1 MIKRRR
7 QAGGQHTEVL
17 RRAHTGGGRAARGGL
32 QGRVTPRAAASYKFA
47 LISTTM
53 ERHRITLFGLLKDHT
68 GRCVKNRQ

>member
-17 RRAHTGGGRAARGGL
+17 RRAHTSRGGAARGRL

-47 LISTTM
+47 LVSTTM
-53 ERHRITLFGLLKDHT
+53 ERHTITLFGLLKDHT
-68 GRCVKNRQ
+68 GCCVNNRQ